1 MLLGVGLI
9 IVGILITSITTY
21 YEIKKVGGISI
32 NWLAVLVF
40 PVVFIIGVIFNHFDL
55 PEFLIL
61 LGLVCIVLGS
71 VMVMGISII

>member
-40 PVVFIIGVIFNHFDL
+40 PG
-55 PEFLIL
+55 
-61 LGLVCIVLGS
+61 GLYYRCDIQSL
-71 VMVMGISII
+71 